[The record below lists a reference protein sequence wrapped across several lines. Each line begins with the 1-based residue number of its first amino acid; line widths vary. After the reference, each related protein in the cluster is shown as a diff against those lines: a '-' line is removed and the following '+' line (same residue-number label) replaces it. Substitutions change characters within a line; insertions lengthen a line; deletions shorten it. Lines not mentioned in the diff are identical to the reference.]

1 MRLSLRRP
9 SGSTGQGGA
18 GALHRMAL
26 PQVRVEPE
34 GVEEGK
40 PDGRSVEVDDERR
53 KLTRPEFRGVRP
65 LGSRAEIAMD

>member
-1 MRLSLRRP
+1 M
-9 SGSTGQGGA
+9 
-18 GALHRMAL
+18 HRMAL